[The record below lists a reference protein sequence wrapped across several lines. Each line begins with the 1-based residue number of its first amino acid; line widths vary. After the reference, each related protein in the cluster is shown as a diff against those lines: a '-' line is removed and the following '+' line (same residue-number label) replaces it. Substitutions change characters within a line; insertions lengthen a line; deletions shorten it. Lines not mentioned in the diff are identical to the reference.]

1 MTGFAPA
8 KRVVIL
14 DRDGTVVVDRGYLH
28 DPAGL
33 EFEAGAAAGLRWLAL
48 RGYRLVVITNQSGVG
63 RGMFPLSCLAA
74 MDARLHAMTD
84 AIGAPLERI
93 YSCPHAPEERCA
105 CRKPEQGL
113 MRQAARELDFDPGA
127 AIVIGD
133 RPSDIEFGRRA
144 GAKTILIR
152 RGGGDVPAGADADA
166 VAPNLLA
173 AARLVTTR
181 AG

>member
-1 MTGFAPA
+1 
-8 KRVVIL
+8 L

-28 DPAGL
+28 DPQGL
-33 EFEAGAAAGLRWLAL
+33 EFKTGAAEGLRWLAL
-48 RGYRLVVITNQSGVG
+48 HGFRLVVITNQSGVG
-63 RGMFPLSCLAA
+63 RGMFSLSCLTA

-93 YSCPHAPEERCA
+93 YSCPHAPEDRCA

-113 MRQAARELDFDPGA
+113 MRQAALDLNFDPRSA
-127 AIVIGD
+127 VVIGD
-133 RPSDIEFGRRA
+133 KPSDVEFGRRA
-144 GAKTILIR
+144 GANTILLR
-152 RGGGDVPAGADADA
+152 RTGSADPANGDADA

-173 AARLVTTR
+173 AARLVTGR